1 MRDPRSGPQFKF
13 LQTIN
18 DAISAVY
25 TFFNL
30 GKKKTSTVWLV
41 HWFIVH
47 FRPGVSPFLHCG

>member
-30 GKKKTSTVWLV
+30 GKKNPALSGWY
-41 HWFIVH
+41 I
-47 FRPGVSPFLHCG
+47 GS